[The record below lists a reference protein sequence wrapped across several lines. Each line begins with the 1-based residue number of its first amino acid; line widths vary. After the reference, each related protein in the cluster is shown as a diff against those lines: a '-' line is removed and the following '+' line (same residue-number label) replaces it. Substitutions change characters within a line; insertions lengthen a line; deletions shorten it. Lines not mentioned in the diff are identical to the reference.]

1 MNRNPTGI
9 VIAALMALLSLSC
22 GRQPLSPRPD
32 PVNVII
38 VMVDTLRA
46 DHMSTYGYERKTTPF
61 ISKFASRAVVF
72 EHARSQAS
80 CTFPSVNSL
89 LTSRNPAI
97 FNRQGKGQL
106 GIPDEYPS
114 IAEILKE
121 QGYSTIAVSASP
133 IVCATPSDMNP
144 IGGFGRGF
152 DVFVEDPQW
161 GSGARVNRSVF
172 RQLDA
177 VQEPFF
183 LYAHYMDVHGPYRPP
198 ARYEKRFAGEYEG
211 FEFIKRGSPV
221 PIGKMLYNNG
231 PHFEITDRDIQH
243 LVDLYD
249 DEIRYFDGVFRRL
262 FKNLKERDLLDR
274 TIIVLTADHGEEFLE
289 HGHIKHCRGV
299 WDTVTRIPLIFR
311 FPSVEGGLRI
321 DGAVQN
327 LDIVPTLLDYLG
339 IQTEGL
345 ELEGKSLLPLVE
357 SQEPSREYAFA
368 DQREHRSADD
378 GQFHLVLDGEDGTM
392 TLFNLRSDPLE
403 QYDLYS
409 PDHPEVPRLSE
420 ALNQWLTDTGQLARF
435 DEDIA
440 AARIKEEELRALGY
454 LE

>member
-1 MNRNPTGI
+1 
-9 VIAALMALLSLSC
+9 
-22 GRQPLSPRPD
+22 
-32 PVNVII
+32 
-38 VMVDTLRA
+38 
-46 DHMSTYGYERKTTPF
+46 
-61 ISKFASRAVVF
+61 
-72 EHARSQAS
+72 
-80 CTFPSVNSL
+80 
-89 LTSRNPAI
+89 
-97 FNRQGKGQL
+97 
-106 GIPDEYPS
+106 
-114 IAEILKE
+114 
-121 QGYSTIAVSASP
+121 
-133 IVCATPSDMNP
+133 
-144 IGGFGRGF
+144 
-152 DVFVEDPQW
+152 
-161 GSGARVNRSVF
+161 
-172 RQLDA
+172 
-177 VQEPFF
+177 
-183 LYAHYMDVHGPYRPP
+183 
-198 ARYEKRFAGEYEG
+198 
-211 FEFIKRGSPV
+211 
-221 PIGKMLYNNG
+221 
-231 PHFEITDRDIQH
+231 
-243 LVDLYD
+243 
-249 DEIRYFDGVFRRL
+249 
-262 FKNLKERDLLDR
+262 
-274 TIIVLTADHGEEFLE
+274 
-289 HGHIKHCRGV
+289 
-299 WDTVTRIPLIFR
+299 LIFR